1 MVRWIKCKR
10 MLGDNEMKSHGENT
24 RIKLQDLAEGCL
36 LVDTKERIWV
46 VEDVIGHR
54 IILSPSWGNAH
65 YTKTINIGRKPWLY
79 GFYLY

>member
-1 MVRWIKCKR
+1 
-10 MLGDNEMKSHGENT
+10 MKSHGENT
-24 RIKLQDLAEGCL
+24 RIKLTDLAAGCL

-79 GFYLY
+79 CFYLY

>member
-1 MVRWIKCKR
+1 
-10 MLGDNEMKSHGENT
+10 MKSHGENT
-24 RIKLQDLAEGCL
+24 RIKLKDLAEGYL

-54 IILSPSWGNAH
+54 IILSPSWGNTH
-65 YTKTINIGRKPWLY
+65 DTKTINIGRKPWLY

>member
-1 MVRWIKCKR
+1 
-10 MLGDNEMKSHGENT
+10 MKSHGENT
-24 RIKLQDLAEGCL
+24 RIKLKDLAEGCL

-54 IILSPSWGNAH
+54 IIRSPSWGNAH